1 MILKRMGPH
10 LASLGRNHEI
20 IMKSQQN
27 FRHIFFL
34 LFSSFNDQ
42 NDQQNCLLLGEF
54 MWIEM

>member
-10 LASLGRNHEI
+10 IASLGRNHEI

-27 FRHIFFL
+27 LRLIFFYIL
-34 LFSSFNDQ
+34 VSLKSKMFR
-42 NDQQNCLLLGEF
+42 NCSLLGEF